1 LDFDQHIHNY
11 TQKLKSDTQHRFFY
25 VNRDYSSK
33 KLKPYTPISKG
44 AVQTK
49 RTDCPLLPH
58 TFTMQFT
65 HFSGLR
71 NDVPC
76 RYLASG
82 NRLRCVHCDLFYRYT
97 KPVAPVAQPVAPTV
111 QPAPAAPAAQSR
123 TIIYA
128 TGPLDEYT
136 AMFVKQHQERQ
147 ARARTLPNMV
157 PADTDDLQKNDV
169 IRVEIDNKH
178 DTLVVRDDK
187 SVLLVQDCNG
197 KRPMKSYSS
206 IYSYLAILTIADLKF
221 HTVSL
226 NSKTTDYNYPQ
237 PRVPRPLPQ

>member
-1 LDFDQHIHNY
+1 
-11 TQKLKSDTQHRFFY
+11 
-25 VNRDYSSK
+25 
-33 KLKPYTPISKG
+33 
-44 AVQTK
+44 
-49 RTDCPLLPH
+49 
-58 TFTMQFT
+58 MQFT
-65 HFSGLR
+65 HFCGLR

-97 KPVAPVAQPVAPTV
+97 KPVAPAAQPVAPV
-111 QPAPAAPAAQSR
+111 APAAQSR

-197 KRPMKSYSS
+197 ERPMKTYPSIGSY
-206 IYSYLAILTIADLKF
+206 IATLTLAGVKF
-221 HTVSL
+221 HAVSL
-226 NSKTTDYNYPQ
+226 NSKKTDYNYPQ
-237 PRVPRPLPQ
+237 PLVPRPLPPQ